1 MISSGFLRELRKS
14 KKHHKKEKSVMGK
27 EFIRTHHLEL
37 TKGELIYLLF
47 RKKECPKCKS
57 NLERKKEYEIRN
69 DLGHR
74 PNRHSIHT
82 PGTDVKVYKYFFVC
96 IQCSSQFPLGVLAK
110 M

>member
-1 MISSGFLRELRKS
+1 
-14 KKHHKKEKSVMGK
+14 MGK

-110 M
+110 SLKANKKLGEDLKVEKQERGDLE